1 METATPKRRI
11 TPVQTLTR
19 NRRIAEFWR
28 IFQDPVLFA
37 GLVLVVLFVAIAII
51 DPIYAMVK
59 ESLTEKGQELFS
71 HYLSSPVY
79 QRIIRNTMEM
89 GLLVAA
95 VGTFVGFMIAYIQ
108 VKVAVPFKR
117 LIHILAMVPII
128 SPPFAVATAALLLF
142 GRNGIISYD
151 IFGERYDIYGLDG
164 LTLVLTLSYFPVAYL
179 NLRGMMQALDPALD
193 EAATNLGASRWRIFR
208 TVTVPMLIPG
218 IAGSFLLLFVE
229 AIADLG
235 NPLVLGGNYEVLA
248 TRIYVSIVGLYDTT
262 AAAVLSVILLVP
274 SLLVFVVQRYWISR
288 TSVVSITGK
297 PSGTPQMIRHPLVV
311 WPLFAAV
318 MTVLLLI
325 VLVYGVIFAGAFTK
339 ILNINNTLTLD
350 HFDFVIN
357 GYGSEAMK
365 DTTQLSAIATPIAG
379 VLGMLI
385 AFLVAR
391 KKFTGRH
398 ALDFATMLG
407 IAVPGTILGIGYLL
421 VFNGPHE
428 ITLPVVGT
436 FTLIPKLTGG
446 RAIFGGAIAIV
457 LVYIVRSVPA
467 ALRAGV
473 AALSQIDPA
482 IEEASISLGADNF
495 GTFRRITLPLI
506 RPAFFSGLIFAFA
519 RSMTTISA
527 IIFLTT
533 PGTKIMTH
541 QILNEVENG
550 RYGNAFAYCVILIA
564 IVLVAIGIL
573 AVAVGTSTGA
583 EKTTIEGAA

>member
-1 METATPKRRI
+1 MQTLPRKRPI
-11 TPVQTLTR
+11 APVQTLTR

-28 IFQDPVLFA
+28 IFQDPVLFV
-37 GLVLVVLFVAIAII
+37 GLVLVIVFIAITI
-51 DPIYAMVK
+51 ISPIYAMVE
-59 ESLTEKGQELFS
+59 ESLTEKGRELFER
-71 HYLSSPVY
+71 YLTSSVY
-79 QRIIRNTMEM
+79 RTIIRNTLEM
-89 GLLVAA
+89 GLLVGAA
-95 VGTFVGFMIAYIQ
+95 GTVLGFIIAYAQ
-108 VKVAVPFKR
+108 VKVAMPFKR
-117 LIHILAMVPII
+117 AIHILSLVPII
-128 SPPFAVATAALLLF
+128 SPPFAVATAVLLLF
-142 GRNGIISYD
+142 GRNGIISYN

-164 LTLVLTLSYFPVAYL
+164 LTLVLTLSYFPVAYM

-193 EAATNLGASRWRIFR
+193 EAATNLGASKWRVFR

-262 AAAVLSVILLVP
+262 AAAVLSVVLLVP
-274 SLLVFVVQRYWISR
+274 SLLVFIIQRYWISR
-288 TSVVSITGK
+288 TSVVSVTGK
-297 PSGTPQMIRHPLVV
+297 PSGTPQMITHPAVV
-311 WPLFAAV
+311 WPLFALV
-318 MTVLLLI
+318 MVVMLLI
-325 VLVYGVIFAGAFTK
+325 VLIYGVIFTGAFTK
-339 ILNINNTLTLD
+339 ILNVNNELTLE

-391 KKFTGRH
+391 KQFTGRH

-421 VFNGPHE
+421 VFNTPQE
-428 ITLPVVGT
+428 ITLPIVGT
-436 FTLIPKLTGG
+436 FTIIPKLTGG
-446 RAIFGGAIAIV
+446 RAVFGGAAAIV

-482 IEEASISLGADNF
+482 IEEASVSLGADNF

-506 RPAFFSGLIFAFA
+506 RPAFLSGLIYAFA

-533 PGTKIMTH
+533 PSTKIMTH

-564 IVLVAIGIL
+564 IVLAAIGIL
-573 AVAVGTSTGA
+573 AVAVGTTTGA

>member
-1 METATPKRRI
+1 MQTLSRKRRI

-28 IFQDPVLFA
+28 IFQDPVLFV
-37 GLVLVVLFVAIAII
+37 GLVLVVLFIAITI
-51 DPIYAMVK
+51 LSPIYAMVE
-59 ESLTEKGQELFS
+59 ESLTAKGQELFER
-71 HYLSSPVY
+71 YLSSPVY
-79 QRIIRNTMEM
+79 QNIIRNTLEM
-89 GLLVAA
+89 GLLVGAA
-95 VGTFVGFMIAYIQ
+95 GTVLGFIIAYAQ
-108 VKVAVPFKR
+108 VKVAMPFKR
-117 LIHILAMVPII
+117 VVHIISLVPII

-164 LTLVLTLSYFPVAYL
+164 LTLVLTLSYFPVAYM

-193 EAATNLGASRWRIFR
+193 EAATNLGASKWRVFR
-208 TVTVPMLIPG
+208 TVTVPMLVPG

-262 AAAVLSVILLVP
+262 AAAVLSVVLLVP
-274 SLLVFVVQRYWISR
+274 SLLVFIIQRYWISR
-288 TSVVSITGK
+288 TSVVSVTGK
-297 PSGTPQMIRHPLVV
+297 PSGTPQMITHPAVV
-311 WPLFAAV
+311 WPLFALV
-318 MTVLLLI
+318 MFVVLLILLI
-325 VLVYGVIFAGAFTK
+325 YGVIFAGAFTK
-339 ILNINNTLTLD
+339 ILNVNNELTLD

-398 ALDFATMLG
+398 VLDFSTMLG

-421 VFNGPHE
+421 VFNTPQE

-436 FTLIPKLTGG
+436 FTIIPKLTGG
-446 RAIFGGAIAIV
+446 RAVFGGAAAIV

-506 RPAFFSGLIFAFA
+506 RPAFLSGLIYAFA

-533 PGTKIMTH
+533 PSTKIMTH

-564 IVLVAIGIL
+564 IVLAAIGIL